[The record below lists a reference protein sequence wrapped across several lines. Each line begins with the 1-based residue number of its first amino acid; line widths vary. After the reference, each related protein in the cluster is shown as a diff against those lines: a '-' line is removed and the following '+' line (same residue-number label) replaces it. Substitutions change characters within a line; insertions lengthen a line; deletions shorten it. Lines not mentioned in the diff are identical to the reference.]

1 MKKIFSFSLV
11 VITISLIFTACSGS
25 GKSRSL
31 IESVSSFLNG
41 NETII
46 GFGSA
51 RLGEILDKTD
61 YKSEAKI
68 NAILSEPLGQLKS
81 SLNMEQPVYF
91 AIEGPFIDGNPVASY
106 LFMEIKNQDSLKANL
121 TKNGFELKEDKEFH
135 YLQDGDLN
143 LAFNE
148 TIAIAV
154 VKSDVED
161 TKAALKAIFE
171 KTKGDVSTGYI
182 ADILN
187 KKDDLVYG
195 ASLANLYGTS
205 NTDLEDLSP
214 EKQKELRSMLQN
226 SYVETGLRFEDGAIV
241 LETKNY
247 FSDALKGKLF
257 LNKDSGAKILS
268 NLGSGKPTIG
278 VSLNIDTKKLQE
290 FLNEYAPNA
299 LEDLSEDI
307 GGPFAMAMML
317 ANNDISKLIDGRIAA
332 LVVGDATKVA
342 EGMTPDFNF
351 FIGFGG
357 QGKMF
362 GGLLKELFADRFGVI
377 KLWGESGISAYSSSA
392 FSENGKISLPE
403 GAENFGKDA
412 FNLFIDLSSVDLEE
426 FQLDGGAKMVELVK
440 YISANYGTE
449 GGKVIIKAR
458 DGKENILKQA
468 FNKALKV
475 FEDELAI

>member
-1 MKKIFSFSLV
+1 MKKIFSFSLII
-11 VITISLIFTACSGS
+11 ITASLFFAACGSS
-25 GKSRSL
+25 GKSRSVV
-31 IESVSSFLNG
+31 ESISSFLNG

-51 RLGEILDKTD
+51 RLGEILDKTG
-61 YKSEAKI
+61 YESEAKI
-68 NAILSEPLGQLKS
+68 KAVLNQPLGQLKS
-81 SLNMEQPVYF
+81 SLNMEQPIYF
-91 AIEGPFIDGNPVASY
+91 AIEGPVVDGNPEASY
-106 LFMEIKNQDSLKANL
+106 LFMEVKNQDSLKANL
-121 TKNGFELKEDKEFH
+121 TKNGFEINEDKEFF

-154 VKSDVED
+154 VKSDVD
-161 TKAALKAIFE
+161 DAKTTLKAVFE

-187 KKDDLVYG
+187 KKEDIVYG

-226 SYVETGLRFEDGAIV
+226 SYVEAGLKFDDGAIV
-241 LETKNY
+241 LETKNH

-268 NLGSGKPTIG
+268 NLGNGKPTIG
-278 VSLNIDTKKLQE
+278 ISLNIDTKKLQE

-299 LEDLSEDI
+299 LEDLSIDI

-332 LVVGDATKVA
+332 VIVGDATKVA

-351 FIGFGG
+351 FIGLAG
-357 QGKMF
+357 QGKNF
-362 GGLLKELFADRFGVI
+362 GSTIKDAISDRFQVV
-377 KLWGESGISAYSSSA
+377 KLTESGISGYSSSA
-392 FSENGKISLPE
+392 YAGNGAISLPE

-412 FNLFIDLSSVDLEE
+412 FNLFIDLSAVDVKE

-440 YISANYGTE
+440 YVSASYGAE

-458 DGKENILKQA
+458 DGKENALKQV

-475 FEDELAI
+475 FEDEIAI